1 MKQELIVHHDPKAP
15 ISETFRTLRTNLQ
28 FMNNKQGL
36 QTILTTST
44 LPQEGKS
51 FVSANVAVAFAQVGK
66 KVLLIDADMRK
77 GRQYTIF
84 DLLPK
89 PGLSNY
95 LLDSSQEEMEI
106 QDYIQHTEI
115 ENLYVMTAGNIP
127 PNPSELLVSEAM
139 INTLA
144 KLREIYDIIILDGPP
159 IELVTDSIILTR
171 IVDTTII
178 VVACNETKKDNLH
191 KVVNSI
197 ENVGGKIAGIVVNK
211 ITTSNKEYKSRY
223 YYGSEDRR
231 KEKIKK

>member
-178 VVACNETKKDNLH
+178 VVACNETKKDNLN

>member
-66 KVLLIDADMRK
+66 NADMRK

>member
-1 MKQELIVHHDPKAP
+1 MKEELIVHLDPKSP

-28 FMNNKQGL
+28 FINKNKEM
-36 QTILTTST
+36 QTILITST

-51 FVSANVAVAFAQVGK
+51 FTSANLAVAFAQTGK

-95 LLDSSQEEMEI
+95 LLDISQEKKDI
-106 QDYIQHTEI
+106 KDYIQTTEI
-115 ENLYVMTAGNIP
+115 DNLYIMTAGSIP
-127 PNPSELLVSEAM
+127 PNPSELLVSESM
-139 INTLA
+139 LNTIKGL
-144 KLREIYDIIILDGPP
+144 KESYDIIILDGPP
-159 IELVTDSIILTR
+159 ASIVTDSIILTS
-171 IVDTTII
+171 IVDTTVI

-197 ENVGGKIAGIVVNK
+197 KNVGGNIAGIVVNK
-211 ITTSNKEYKSRY
+211 VKTSNKSYKNSY
-223 YYGSEDRR
+223 YYGT
-231 KEKIKK
+231 EKGKK

>member
-28 FMNNKQGL
+28 FMNNKQGI

-211 ITTSNKEYKSRY
+211 ITTSNKEYKNRY